1 MTSLA
6 KSEKIK
12 NALRSLPGF
21 ALTGSVEIEKCFIT
35 RLSIATDSAGAL
47 SACRLEVNDA
57 PALFEFY
64 TKGLSE
70 KPKKMFAPYPLF
82 HTPPKSAEE
91 LAKRITDWQKE
102 DDWTAISLF
111 KEKKIIGFG
120 LLKRFRSP
128 QATSAIVIR
137 DDYLQ
142 KGLGCLVQCIIV
154 EQARLLNIP
163 GFHIKVVSDNYAS
176 IRLHEKCGFKQT
188 KNIPPSLY
196 EEIFQYL
203 NKEDKRNGKK
213 AIKRHLIE
221 MTIDLSRN
229 QYND

>member
-1 MTSLA
+1 MASESKAEKLRCSLV
-6 KSEKIK
+6 
-12 NALRSLPGF
+12 SLDGV
-21 ALTGSVEIEKCFIT
+21 AAVEDIEIEGNIINCLT
-35 RLSIATDSAGAL
+35 IATSSAGKIIA
-47 SACRLEVNDA
+47 RRTEVSDA

-64 TKGLSE
+64 TIGLSE

-82 HTPPKSAEE
+82 HTPPESAEE

-137 DDYLQ
+137 DNYLQ
-142 KGLGCLVQCIIV
+142 KGLGCFVQCIIV